1 MCACVCMITMNIFTY
16 CIASQLYNS
25 VEVSE
30 SLFYGRKEEESGSHV
45 YHLPE
50 ITICVLLAFSQ
61 VPTWAPY
68 YNVLYILPNV
78 KIRCGGAGHLPKV
91 QGCWQSQRGAK
102 TQVPLCAFSWKWPV
116 NEARIYHS
124 MVCRAFCL
132 VRFFENS
139 EISLLL

>member
-1 MCACVCMITMNIFTY
+1 MCVHVCVWSLWTY
-16 CIASQLYNS
+16 LLIVLHPNSIILLKFLKASSMAGKKRNL
-25 VEVSE
+25 VSMLIIYLRLQ
-30 SLFYGRKEEESGSHV
+30 S
-45 YHLPE
+45 
-50 ITICVLLAFSQ
+50 VLLAFSQ

-78 KIRCGGAGHLPKV
+78 KTRCGGAGHLPKA

-102 TQVPLCAFSWKWPV
+102 TQVPLCVFSWKWPV

-132 VRFFENS
+132 VRFLENS